1 MTPAATDATPAPEA
15 DHPTDPETWDVVV
28 VGAGPGGL
36 TCAAYLAAT
45 GTKVLV
51 LEANQVVGGST
62 QVFRRAG
69 NKFEFDVGTHYVG
82 ECGPGGRMQ
91 TALSGLALTERI
103 TWLRQRPEGHCQIMV
118 PGTTFQTPTGWDTYL
133 ERLIAAFPDEEA
145 GLRRCVRIMRTI
157 AAGEHPR
164 RRPFALLRWGVRPIT
179 TLMDACGLSADAQA
193 VILAENGD
201 YTWPPHRTPTAMHA
215 GFLHHYL
222 QAGAYYPRGG
232 GQVIGAHLTDV
243 VTSHGGRVRTKA
255 RVERILVED
264 GRAVGVRL
272 RGGEEIRAGAVVSA
286 ADFKRTWTE
295 LVGEEHL
302 TRRLRRRLA
311 KLEMTLPMFAVYVA
325 LDVDLRERDT
335 PPLAWVWPT
344 NDVDGYYREVAAG
357 RCPEKMPVG
366 VSCPTAKDPEGT
378 HSAPPGYSTLELVSW
393 APKEHA
399 FWGVGEGAVGDA
411 GYGRDERY
419 RRVKEELTERVLDT
433 ASLLIPD
440 LRERMVF
447 CEASTPITQER
458 FTLSTD
464 GSCYG
469 IAPLIRNLGP
479 FRPRVRTHIPGLY
492 LAGGST
498 EHMFG
503 INATIW
509 GGMGTAGAVLGRDL
523 VQEVREGAVFVD
535 EDRLTP
541 ITDDFDPL
549 LASKPGSDIRRPVR
563 RRPRAAR

>member
-1 MTPAATDATPAPEA
+1 MTQTATRPIASSGA
-15 DHPTDPETWDVVV
+15 DPEIWDVVV

-36 TCAAYLAAT
+36 TCAAYLAAN
-45 GTKVLV
+45 GKRVLV

-69 NKFEFDVGTHYVG
+69 NRFEFDVGTHYVG

-91 TALSGLALTERI
+91 TVLSGLALSGRI
-103 TWLRQRPEGHCQIMV
+103 NWLRQRPEGHCQIMI

-133 ERLIAAFPDEEA
+133 DRLIAAFPDEER
-145 GLRRCVRIMRTI
+145 GLRRCVSIMRTI
-157 AAGEHPR
+157 AAGERPR
-164 RRPFALLRWGVRPIT
+164 RRPWALLRWGIRPIT
-179 TLMDACGLSADAQA
+179 RLMSACGLSADAQA

-243 VTSHGGRVRTKA
+243 VQTHGGRVRTKA
-255 RVERILVED
+255 SVERILVED
-264 GRAVGVRL
+264 GRAVGVGL
-272 RGGEEIRAGAVVSA
+272 RDGEQIRSEVVVSA
-286 ADFKRTWTE
+286 ADFKRTWTD

-311 KLEMTLPMFAVYVA
+311 NLEMTLPMFAVYVA

-357 RCPEKMPVG
+357 RCPERMPVG
-366 VSCPTAKDPEGT
+366 ISCPTAKDPEGT
-378 HSAPPGYSTLELVSW
+378 HSAPPGCSTLELVSW
-393 APKEHA
+393 APRGHA
-399 FWGVGEGAVGDA
+399 FWGVPAAPVDGA
-411 GYGRDERY
+411 GYGRAEGY
-419 RRVKEELTERVLDT
+419 RRLKEELTERVLDT
-433 ASLLIPD
+433 AELLIPD

-458 FTLSTD
+458 FTHSTD

-469 IAPLIRNLGP
+469 IAPLLRNLGP
-479 FRPRVRTHIPGLY
+479 FRPRVTTHIPGLF

-509 GGMGTAGAVLGRDL
+509 GGMGTAAAVLGRDL
-523 VQEVREGAVFVD
+523 VHEVRDGAVFVD
-535 EDRLTP
+535 ESRLTP

-549 LASKPGSDIRRPVR
+549 LASKPGSAIRRPVR
-563 RRPRAAR
+563 RRPIART